1 MYHPRVVYFF
11 FTQAHPT
18 AILCFSMR
26 LLSFFC
32 SAVSSLS
39 FSMGFAL
46 VGIAAFITAV
56 CLSPKTTSANAKN
69 LTTPTTSD
77 FQRHYRFN
85 RSDNSISGVAYNPD
99 DVVRINECVV
109 SGLYTEIA
117 LEARSFC
124 LRASFY
130 FRLIWIFIFGR
141 AARCGF
147 LRTKYRTQR
156 S

>member
-99 DVVRINECVV
+99 DVVRINECVGFRV
-109 SGLYTEIA
+109 VHGNCIGSPKFLPSGFFLFSANMDLYNWAGGPMWFFEN
-117 LEARSFC
+117 
-124 LRASFY
+124 
-130 FRLIWIFIFGR
+130 
-141 AARCGF
+141 
-147 LRTKYRTQR
+147 
-156 S
+156 